1 MIQLIFKVVIF
12 QAEKSLKSAR
22 RYISIVILNLRQI
35 SILMIYDTTIF
46 GEIYFI
52 FPYGIIMTSS
62 WALMTSYRGML
73 WSKKFA
79 PPIFVILITQKYH
92 FNHKINLD
100 TKIARN
106 YKSSCTI
113 TSLIT
118 YLNIRDHS
126 ITTNART

>member
-1 MIQLIFKVVIF
+1 
-12 QAEKSLKSAR
+12 
-22 RYISIVILNLRQI
+22 
-35 SILMIYDTTIF
+35 MIYDTTIF

-73 WSKKFA
+73 WSEKFA

-113 TSLIT
+113 TLVCVSCIFLLSFRSPAIT
-118 YLNIRDHS
+118 FGPHFTFNDSKMTFFHVIRHFIS
-126 ITTNART
+126 FANRNNKSNFAS